1 MKFKLHSAIF
11 LLLLAFAP
19 LTQAVL
25 PLPTDSNLI
34 EFSSRTSERFLE
46 KSMDNNSLKL
56 LSHFVTQTTTTYC
69 GVASLVMVL
78 NSSGLKAPLDSLH
91 STPEK
96 PATPTQPAK
105 PAQPFYYF
113 NQVDFFTDQVK
124 KIVTPEEVLIK
135 GITLDQLN
143 EIARIYGLTSNA
155 YHADQFRSLKD
166 FREFMIKAMSKKKF
180 IIVNFARKELRQ
192 EGGGHHSP
200 LAAYDENRDRFL
212 LLDVAK
218 YKYPPY
224 WVKTKDLWKAI
235 YTEDSDA
242 EKNKWRGILVM
253 TTNLRASPPVKARGD
268 IEADA
273 QLKTQ

>member
-1 MKFKLHSAIF
+1 MKLKLYSAIF
-11 LLLLAFAP
+11 LLLMAFAP

-25 PLPTDSNLI
+25 PLPKESNLI
-34 EFSSRTSERFLE
+34 EFSSRKSEKLLE
-46 KSMDNNSLKL
+46 QSMNSNSLKL

-78 NSSGLKAPLDSLH
+78 NSSGLKAPLDTKH

-96 PATPTQPAK
+96 PATPTQPAV

-113 NQVDFFTDQVK
+113 NQDDFFNDQVM
-124 KIVTPEEVLIK
+124 KIITPDVVLKK

-143 EIARIYGLTSNA
+143 EIALAYGLTSKA
-155 YHADQFRSLKD
+155 YHADQFRSLND
-166 FREFMIKAMSKKKF
+166 FRNVMIKALANKKF
-180 IIVNFARKELRQ
+180 IIVNFARSALGTL
-192 EGGGHHSP
+192 GGGHHSP
-200 LAAYDENRDRFL
+200 LAAYDEKRDRFL

-235 YTEDSDA
+235 NTEDSDA
-242 EKNKWRGILVM
+242 ANNKWRGILVM
-253 TTNLRASPPVKARGD
+253 ANNSRPAPSEDLEED
-268 IEADA
+268 D
-273 QLKTQ
+273 QLETQE